1 MPELKQQRFEWA
13 LENKDKVYF
22 GKNCVFIDETGFNI
36 SMRREYGWPKVGEK
50 AVLKV
55 SVTRGLKVSFL
66 GAISSKGCV
75 DLKVR
80 LLAETAPNNKRKA
93 DSNTTVSE
101 KKSRVGTTVDH
112 FYSFVKSELRG
123 IETNKALEELETFD
137 T

>member
-1 MPELKQQRFEWA
+1 M
-13 LENKDKVYF
+13 
-22 GKNCVFIDETGFNI
+22 
-36 SMRREYGWPKVGEK
+36 
-50 AVLKV
+50 LKV
-55 SVTRGLKVSFL
+55 SVTSGLNVSFL

-112 FYSFVKSELRG
+112 FYSFVKSVLRG